1 MTLSRMLSSLVL
13 VLICGNAL
21 AAAPTVGSPLPLLV
35 VSERG
40 ELIMKG
46 DDFSFV
52 PWRSDTNPGKVHVV
66 QYFGA
71 SMAASKTF
79 EPFTNLLQSSLPP
92 DTVHVTT
99 VLNLDAA
106 MWGTTG
112 FVLSELEKNKRIHP
126 KAAMVVDDKGTGVG
140 TWDLGKDGAGLMILD
155 KQGIVK
161 YFTRQ
166 ALSEQELA
174 ATLELVRANTGS

>member
-1 MTLSRMLSSLVL
+1 MPLSRLLCSLVL
-13 VLICGNAL
+13 VLACGTTL
-21 AAAPTVGSPLPLLV
+21 AAAPAVNSPLPLLAI
-35 VSERG
+35 SERG
-40 ELIMKG
+40 ELIKTG

-52 PWRSDTNPGKVHVV
+52 PWRSDTNPGTVHVV

-71 SMAASKTF
+71 SQAASETF
-79 EPFTNLLQSSLPP
+79 KPFTDLLQSSLPP
-92 DTVHVTT
+92 GTAHVTT

-112 FVLSELEKNKRIHP
+112 FVISELKKNKRIHP
-126 KAAMVVDDKGTGVG
+126 DATLVVDDKGTGVG
-140 TWDLGKDGAGLMILD
+140 AWDLGKDGAGLMVLD

-161 YFTRQ
+161 YFTRK

-174 ATLELVRANTGS
+174 ATLELVRANARS